1 MMKGPGGNQQTG
13 HAISAASNG
22 SGVPALSLR
31 DTDAS
36 LCDFDQSVPPLLQRI
51 YAGRGI
57 RCQDQLK
64 LGLSEL
70 PAPGRLRGLDQA
82 LMLLI
87 EALQTDRKILIV
99 GDFDADGATSTALA
113 MLALKA
119 MGHENVEFLVP
130 DRFRYGYGLTP
141 EIVELAAAR
150 QPYLLVTVDN
160 GISSLAG
167 VEAARALGIKVL
179 VTDHHLP
186 AAELPTAEA
195 IVNPHQ
201 PGCLFPSKNLAG
213 VGVIFYVLSALR
225 SRLREL
231 GWFATRHITEPNMA
245 QWLDLVALGTVAD
258 VVKLDQSNRILVHQ
272 GLARIRSGHT
282 RPGIQAL
289 LELANRN
296 SAQLV
301 AADLG
306 FALGPRLNAAGRLD
320 DMSVGI
326 HCLLAQDPMEARRL
340 AAQLDELNRDRR
352 VIEADMQRQAMAL
365 IGSLRLDEESM
376 PWGLCL
382 LDEQWHQGVVGLLA
396 SRIKDRFHRP
406 VIAFAGGG
414 QVSGAGDRQATEE
427 LKGSA
432 RSIPGLHIRDVL
444 DTVAARNPGM
454 ITRFGGHAMA
464 AGLSLPKENFA
475 AFAVAFDEVVRQL
488 LAPEELNARL
498 LVDGRLDTT
507 ELNLNV
513 AEQLRQGGPWG
524 QGFPEPLFYG
534 EFQIVDRR
542 VVGEMHLKLLL
553 SPAQSPEHLL
563 DAIAFGVVED
573 YDVDQLPEV
582 LPLAYRLDVNE
593 FRNRRSVQLRVE
605 RILLPVRTADPV

>member
-1 MMKGPGGNQQTG
+1 MKGLGGDQQTDQALCFQSDG
-13 HAISAASNG
+13 P
-22 SGVPALSLR
+22 GVPSLGLR
-31 DTDAS
+31 ESDPG
-36 LCDFDQSVPPLLQRI
+36 LCDFDESVPVLLQRI

-57 RCQDQLK
+57 RSQDQLK
-64 LGLSEL
+64 LSLDEL
-70 PAPGRLRGLDQA
+70 PAPGQLRGLDQA
-82 LMLLI
+82 LALLV
-87 EALQTDRKILIV
+87 EAFEAGQKILIV
-99 GDFDADGATSTALA
+99 GDFDADGATSTALSL
-113 MLALKA
+113 LALKA
-119 MGHENVEFLVP
+119 MGHKTVEFLVP

-141 EIVELAAAR
+141 EIVELAAQR
-150 QPYLLVTVDN
+150 EPDLLITVDN
-160 GISSLAG
+160 GISSHAG

-179 VTDHHLP
+179 ITDHHLP
-186 AAELPTAEA
+186 AAELPSAEA

-201 PGCLFPSKNLAG
+201 PDCAFPSKNLAG

-225 SRLREL
+225 GRLRER
-231 GWFATRHITEPNMA
+231 GWFASKNIHEPNMA

-258 VVKLDQSNRILVHQ
+258 VVTLDQSNRILVNQ
-272 GLARIRSGHT
+272 GLARIRSGRT

-289 LELANRN
+289 LELANREPV
-296 SAQLV
+296 QLV

-320 DMSVGI
+320 DMSLGI
-326 HCLLAQDPMEARRL
+326 HCLLTDDPLEARSL
-340 AAQLDELNRDRR
+340 AGRLDELNRDRR
-352 VIEADMQRQAMAL
+352 VIEADMKREAMAL
-365 IGSLRLDEESM
+365 INDLRLDEESM

-406 VIAFAGGG
+406 VIAFAGAGQIGG
-414 QVSGAGDRQATEE
+414 GGHQGEGAE

-444 DTVAARNPGM
+444 DTVAAHNPGM

-464 AGLSLPKENFA
+464 AGLSLPKDNFA
-475 AFAVAFDEVVRQL
+475 AFAVAFDNVVRQVL
-488 LAPEELNARL
+488 SPEELQATL
-498 LVDGRLDTT
+498 LVDGQLEKA
-507 ELNLNV
+507 ELNLAM

-534 EFQIVDRR
+534 EFKIIERR
-542 VVGEMHLKLLL
+542 VVGEMHLKLML
-553 SPAQSPEHLL
+553 SPPQNPEHLL

-573 YDVDQLPEV
+573 YDVDQLPEL

-605 RILLPVRTADPV
+605 RILLPTLAAAPV